1 MPMINKHYA
10 EAMATDDRQRPR
22 LVDVARAAG
31 VSVSTASRALGRGS
45 ELIGAQTRD
54 HVRQVARELGY
65 RVNPVARSL
74 RLARTKQIGMV
85 VPSISNPFFME
96 LVVQVEHCLAER
108 GLSLLLS
115 DSQMSV
121 IKEDF
126 QLRSFEGGSVDGL
139 ISVPCHEAFST
150 PALERTSSLV
160 NTVQLDR
167 AVQLPELPMVG
178 VDDRHGIRAILEH
191 LRDKGAQRIALLSNT
206 GTDVSSMTRVSEARI
221 AAEEFGMQLKDTDV
235 VECNFSVESAR
246 NAVSVLLARGDK
258 WDAFVCLN
266 DLIAIGA
273 ATELRHRGWRIPEEV
288 MVTGFDD
295 IQFAQLM
302 RPSLTTLRQP
312 LAEIARRGVDL
323 LLSED
328 EPVEKRIIVR
338 GELIVR
344 ESTGFEA

>member
-1 MPMINKHYA
+1 MT
-10 EAMATDDRQRPR
+10 TDEKQRPR

-74 RLARTKQIGMV
+74 RLAKTKQIGMV

-96 LVVQVEHCLAER
+96 LVVQVEHRLAER

-126 QLRSFEGGSVDGL
+126 QLRTFEGGSVDGL
-139 ISVPCHEAFST
+139 LLVPCHESFST
-150 PALERTSSLV
+150 PAVERTSALV
-160 NTVQLDR
+160 HTVQLDR
-167 AVQLPELPMVG
+167 AVQLPDLPMVG
-178 VDDRHGIRAILEH
+178 VDDRHGIRAVLEH
-191 LRDKGAQRIALLSNT
+191 LREKGARRIALLANT
-206 GTDVSSMTRVSEARI
+206 GSDVSSVTRVREAR
-221 AAEEFGMQLKDTDV
+221 AAAQEFDMRLRDSDV
-235 VECNFSVESAR
+235 VECNFSVDSAR
-246 NAVSVLLARGDK
+246 NAISALLARGNR
-258 WDAFVCLN
+258 WDAVVCLN

-273 ATELRHRGWRIPEEV
+273 VTELRHRGLRIPEDV

-295 IQFAQLM
+295 IQFAQFM

-312 LAEIARRGVDL
+312 LAEIAHRGVDI
-323 LLSED
+323 LLSEE
-328 EPVEKRIIVR
+328 EPTEKRIAVR

-344 ESTGFEA
+344 ESTGYAF

>member
-1 MPMINKHYA
+1 M
-10 EAMATDDRQRPR
+10 
-22 LVDVARAAG
+22 
-31 VSVSTASRALGRGS
+31 
-45 ELIGAQTRD
+45 
-54 HVRQVARELGY
+54 GY

-139 ISVPCHEAFST
+139 ISVPCHEAYST
-150 PALERTSSLV
+150 PAIERTSALV

-167 AVQLPELPMVG
+167 AVELPGIPMVG
-178 VDDRHGIRAILEH
+178 VDDRHGIRAIVAH
-191 LRDKGAQRIALLSNT
+191 VRDRGARTIAMLANT
-206 GTDVSSMTRVSEARI
+206 GSDVSSMTRVHEARV
-221 AAEEFGMQLKDTDV
+221 AAKEFGLRLSDSDV
-235 VECNFSVESAR
+235 VECSFSVESAR
-246 NAVSVLLARGDK
+246 EAIGTLLARGNR
-258 WDAFVCLN
+258 WDAVVCLN
-266 DLIAIGA
+266 DLLAIGA
-273 ATELRHRGWRIPEEV
+273 MTELRKRGFRIPEDV

-295 IQFAQLM
+295 IHFAQFM

-312 LAEIARRGVDL
+312 LAEIARRGVDI
-323 LLSED
+323 LLSG
-328 EPVEKRIIVR
+328 EPSEARIAIP

-344 ESTGFEA
+344 ESTLGSI